1 MAVIDGYLGPSRRQ
15 PSGGSRASVARWQI
29 QRWTEARGWRVGR
42 ILEEA
47 TPQASPAPRW
57 LRELAVERVESY
69 ETDGLVTTSLRELGD
84 SLTEVICTIE
94 RIDAA
99 GGAFASLHEGFDLT
113 TDRGRHTFRL
123 LLFVLEWEQPG
134 EPGRTWGARRAGTQG
149 PAGPAGAAGGMGPAE
164 PAGPPA

>member
-15 PSGGSRASVARWQI
+15 PSGSSRASVARWQI

-47 TPQASPAPRW
+47 SPQASAAPRR
-57 LRELAVERVESY
+57 LRELAVERVECY

-84 SLTEVICTIE
+84 SLTEVIYTIE

-99 GGAFASLHEGFDLT
+99 GGAFASLHEGFDLST
-113 TDRGRHTFRL
+113 APGRYTFRL
-123 LLFVLEWEQPG
+123 LLFVVEWEQRG
-134 EPGRTWGARRAGTQG
+134 ER
-149 PAGPAGAAGGMGPAE
+149 
-164 PAGPPA
+164 